1 MNTKKD
7 RESIQG
13 TCDLIKIISKSKT
26 KEEQFKKKKKILPK
40 NFWEPNRPFHGAV
53 LCSVGE
59 WRLRTAML
67 KTGGVRR
74 RVSAPAGREGSS
86 TRHEHPSTHFHL

>member
-26 KEEQFKKKKKILPK
+26 KEEAFKKKKY
-40 NFWEPNRPFHGAV
+40 
-53 LCSVGE
+53 CQ
-59 WRLRTAML
+59 RT
-67 KTGGVRR
+67 
-74 RVSAPAGREGSS
+74 SGSRTDHS
-86 TRHEHPSTHFHL
+86 MEQFCAQ